1 MYLCSESSVHMKI
14 FKRLDLYIL
23 KNFLLLFAGTFFV
36 CLFIFMMQFLW
47 KSINALV
54 GKGLSWD
61 VLTQFFFYAG
71 LTLVPM
77 SLPLAVLLASL
88 ISFGNMGEK
97 LELLSMKAA
106 GIPLV
111 RILCPVVAV
120 SAVICGVSFYFQNR
134 IQPRATRQLATLLWS
149 MKQKTPELE
158 IPEGIFYNGIP
169 GYNIF
174 VEHKDMETGMLYG
187 VMIYSTQGGYD
198 HMEIVLADSARLQG
212 TMDKQHLKL
221 TLYEGERFR
230 NMDAQAGNMLRACIP
245 YMRETFHKETD
256 LILFDANFN
265 MMDAS
270 LFNGD
275 AQTKELDRILI
286 GIDSIRHVS
295 DSLGQTYYRM
305 MLSQYLRG
313 SLTGR
318 RDSVVLAVKAS
329 RQEPF
334 DTLYMKL
341 TPDMRKSVLRSAVGT
356 AQSAQAECEF
366 RAMTTESTNLS
377 LRRHRMEARKKFT
390 LSLACMVFFFI
401 GAPLGAIIRKGGLG
415 VPVVTSVIIF
425 IFYYIVNVAGEKMA
439 KTGEWSIWFGVWLS
453 TMVLAPIGFFLTSKA
468 NKDSVVF
475 NVEGYRNFFMLFL
488 GLRAHRRLSRKEVVI
503 HEPDYLRVESELTM
517 MERDCRNYMGEARLW
532 HMPSYWHTFFRYRS
546 DTVVIGLNGR
556 LEALVEELHNSQDSV
571 VISALNE
578 LPILIP
584 DAHTRPFRNSRLNM
598 VCGIFFPVGI
608 LLWMRIWRFR
618 LRLLRDMNRI
628 CRLCPMIRERL
639 ELHSLAE
646 EVSAMV

>member
-61 VLTQFFFYAG
+61 VLAQFFFYAG

-106 GIPLV
+106 GVPLV

-275 AQTKELDRILI
+275 AQTKELDRILT

-334 DTLYMKL
+334 DSMILK
-341 TPDMRKSVLRSAVGT
+341 
-356 AQSAQAECEF
+356 
-366 RAMTTESTNLS
+366 RAFLATSSKRNTTELIPDFRNILMTVESDDAM
-377 LRRHRMEARKKFT
+377 RRQWENYRKE
-390 LSLACMVFFFI
+390 SFFI
-401 GAPLGAIIRKGGLG
+401 G
-415 VPVVTSVIIF
+415 
-425 IFYYIVNVAGEKMA
+425 
-439 KTGEWSIWFGVWLS
+439 
-453 TMVLAPIGFFLTSKA
+453 
-468 NKDSVVF
+468 
-475 NVEGYRNFFMLFL
+475 
-488 GLRAHRRLSRKEVVI
+488 
-503 HEPDYLRVESELTM
+503 ELTWNEV
-517 MERDCRNYMGEARLW
+517 MESVKRL
-532 HMPSYWHTFFRYRS
+532 
-546 DTVVIGLNGR
+546 V
-556 LEALVEELHNSQDSV
+556 DS
-571 VISALNE
+571 IN
-578 LPILIP
+578 
-584 DAHTRPFRNSRLNM
+584 
-598 VCGIFFPVGI
+598 
-608 LLWMRIWRFR
+608 
-618 LRLLRDMNRI
+618 
-628 CRLCPMIRERL
+628 
-639 ELHSLAE
+639 
-646 EVSAMV
+646 